1 MGKFDGDDAGVC
13 VIMSSD
19 WFSSPA
25 GSADGSATATAAS
38 SGSWFGAG
46 DESAAAVGGLSY
58 RQRLTMFVS
67 LFGIACI
74 FFFLA
79 SMSIIM
85 PVKFAKLF
93 FLGSFFLISS
103 SAFQRE
109 RIVSTLAY
117 LGSAGLTMV
126 SATHLNSTLVTMVA
140 LGVQFFCAGWLALSY
155 LPFGQS
161 FLGIAARQVLPI

>member
-1 MGKFDGDDAGVC
+1 MGAGVC

-25 GSADGSATATAAS
+25 GS

-103 SAFQRE
+103 LAFLVGPYALLTSAFQRE

-161 FLGIAARQVLPI
+161 FLGI